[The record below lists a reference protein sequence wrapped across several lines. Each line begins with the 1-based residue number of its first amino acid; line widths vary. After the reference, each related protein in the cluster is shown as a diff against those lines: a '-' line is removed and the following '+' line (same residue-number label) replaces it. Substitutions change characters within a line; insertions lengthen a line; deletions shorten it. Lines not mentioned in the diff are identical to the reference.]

1 MHGPFG
7 SEGSVGLMVSDAGSG
22 LQITLLGTGNPLPDP
37 RRAGPSTLVRA
48 GGTSVLVDCGRGVL
62 QRLAGA
68 GVVPP
73 MLGAVLLTHLHSDHI
88 TDLNDVITTHWVMCQ
103 SPTTLRIFGPPRTRE
118 VVAATLA
125 ALAPDIGYRL
135 AHHDDLTW
143 SPQIEVTEVG
153 PGDVFTVGPLAVR
166 VAATDHRPVEPT
178 VAYRLEVDGRDEV
191 DGRSVVLGG
200 DGVPCAALDDIC
212 ADADVYVQT
221 VIRDDLVRL
230 VPSARF
236 QDIVD
241 YHSTVQQA
249 AQTATRARVR
259 TLVLTHYVPAIAP
272 GAEDEWRALAR
283 EHFAGTIVL
292 GDDLTTIEV

>member
-1 MHGPFG
+1 
-7 SEGSVGLMVSDAGSG
+7 VASDAGSG

-48 GGTSVLVDCGRGVL
+48 GGASILVDCGRGVL
-62 QRLAGA
+62 QRLVGA

-103 SPTTLRIFGPPRTRE
+103 SPTTLRIFGPPRTSE

-143 SPQIEVTEVG
+143 SPQVEVTEVA
-153 PGDVFTVGPLAVR
+153 PGDAFVVGPFAAQ

-178 VAYRLEVDGRDEV
+178 VAYRLDV

-200 DGVPCAALDDIC
+200 DGVPCAGLDAIC

-236 QDIVD
+236 QDIID

-259 TLVLTHYVPAIAP
+259 TLVLTHYVPAMAP
-272 GAEDEWRALAR
+272 DAQDEWRALAAD
-283 EHFAGTIVL
+283 HFAGTIVL
-292 GDDLTTIEV
+292 GDDLTTVEV